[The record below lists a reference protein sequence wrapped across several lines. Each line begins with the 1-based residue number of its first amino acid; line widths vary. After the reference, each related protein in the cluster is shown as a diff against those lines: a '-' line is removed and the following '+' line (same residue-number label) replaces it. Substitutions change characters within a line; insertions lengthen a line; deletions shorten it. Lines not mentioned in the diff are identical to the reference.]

1 MIAGWETASDAE
13 FHEAIAAAH
22 LSDGLPVVRP
32 TRAAI
37 EAFLAAGATCGPEFV
52 GSVLDQ
58 EASAESV
65 AFCAI
70 LAGCAPEHIPV
81 VHACIRA
88 LADPALNARGVLTT
102 TGSAA
107 LAVIINGPLRR
118 RLGFNA
124 GGNCLGPGV
133 RSNATVGRALS
144 LITRFIGKVIPGV
157 TDMSTMGQ
165 PGKYTFC
172 FAENEE
178 ENPWEPLHVERGFSS
193 SASTVTL
200 IGVAGTVE
208 VVDMHANSATE
219 MLGVMAETMAAPS
232 ALWLGDEAMVGG
244 GQPLV
249 LISPEWAR
257 VFKRE
262 NLSKRDIK
270 RRLYERA
277 TCTLDRLPASFVQEL
292 VRGRRARLEPLRTP
306 LRVAIDPQDILV
318 VVAGGV
324 GVKQTFVPNWNGSSR
339 AVTIAVEDRNPS

>member
-1 MIAGWETASDAE
+1 MIAGWQKASDAE
-13 FHEAIAAAH
+13 LYEALVQAH

-32 TRAAI
+32 THAAL
-37 EAFLAAGATCGPEFV
+37 EAFLAAGGTRGSERV
-52 GSVLDQ
+52 GSVLDR

-65 AFCAI
+65 ALCAI
-70 LAGCAPEHIPV
+70 LAGCAPEHIPIL
-81 VHACIRA
+81 HACIRA

-124 GGNCLGPGV
+124 GANCLGPGV

-144 LITRFIGKVIPGV
+144 LVTRFIGRAIPGV

-178 ENPWEPLHVERGFSS
+178 E
-193 SASTVTL
+193 
-200 IGVAGTVE
+200 
-208 VVDMHANSATE
+208 
-219 MLGVMAETMAAPS
+219 
-232 ALWLGDEAMVGG
+232 
-244 GQPLV
+244 
-249 LISPEWAR
+249 
-257 VFKRE
+257 
-262 NLSKRDIK
+262 
-270 RRLYERA
+270 
-277 TCTLDRLPASFVQEL
+277 EL
-292 VRGRRARLEPLRTP
+292 VRRRRARLEPLRAS
-306 LRVAIDPQDILV
+306 LRVAIDAEDILV

-339 AVTIAVEDRNPS
+339 AVTIAVEDR

>member
-1 MIAGWETASDAE
+1 M
-13 FHEAIAAAH
+13 
-22 LSDGLPVVRP
+22 VRP
-32 TRAAI
+32 THAAL
-37 EAFLAAGATCGPEFV
+37 EAFVAAGATRGSELI

-58 EASAESV
+58 QASAESV
-65 AFCAI
+65 ALCAI
-70 LAGCAPEHIPV
+70 LAGCVPEHTLIL
-81 VHACIRA
+81 HACVRA
-88 LADPALNARGVLTT
+88 LSDPALNARGVLTT

-107 LAVIINGPLRR
+107 LAVIINGPIRH

-144 LITRFIGKVIPGV
+144 LITRFVGRAIPGV

-178 ENPWEPLHVERGFSS
+178 QSPWESLHVERGFASS
-193 SASTVTL
+193 ESTVTL

-208 VVDMHANSATE
+208 VVDVHAQSATE

-232 ALWLGDEAMVGG
+232 ALWLGDEGIVGG

-257 VFKRE
+257 VFKDR
-262 NLSKRDIK
+262 NLDKHEIK

-292 VRGRRARLEPLRTP
+292 VRGRRARLEPLRAP
-306 LRVAIDPQDILV
+306 LRVATDAQDILV

-339 AVTIAVEDRNPS
+339 AVTMAVQDR